1 MSDALSTAA
10 SSDALMQQLDERFR
24 DHPVRR
30 FLDFRLLE
38 LGDDRCVM
46 SIELNPEF
54 DNSTGAVHGGI
65 LAMLA
70 DTAVACA
77 LATSFEGKMEFVTSN
92 LNIHFLRRANTA
104 VVATASVIKK
114 GSKVCVGLCEL
125 HDSERRLVALC
136 TADFVLLPE
145 R

>member
-1 MSDALSTAA
+1 MSDAFPAATSTE
-10 SSDALMQQLDERFR
+10 ALMQQLDERFR

-38 LGDDRCVM
+38 LGDGRCVM
-46 SIELNPEF
+46 TIELKPEF

-77 LATSFEGKMEFVTSN
+77 LATTFEGKMEFVTSN

-104 VVATASVIKK
+104 VVATASIIKK

-125 HDSERRLVALC
+125 HDAEQRLVALC

>member
-1 MSDALSTAA
+1 MSGAPSTE
-10 SSDALMQQLDERFR
+10 SLMQQLDERFR
-24 DHPVRR
+24 EHPVRR

-38 LGDDRCVM
+38 LGDGRCVM
-46 SIELNPEF
+46 SIELKPEF

-70 DTAVACA
+70 DTAIACA
-77 LATSFEGKMEFVTSN
+77 LATAFAGAMEFVTSN

-104 VVATASVIKK
+104 VTASASIIKK

-125 HDSERRLVALC
+125 HDAEQRLVALC